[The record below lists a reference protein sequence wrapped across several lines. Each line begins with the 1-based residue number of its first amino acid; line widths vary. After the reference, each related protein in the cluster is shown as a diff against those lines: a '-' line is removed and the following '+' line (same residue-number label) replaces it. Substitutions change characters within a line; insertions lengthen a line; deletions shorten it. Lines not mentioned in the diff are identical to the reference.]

1 MREPKKIANLV
12 CTIVF
17 TVGILLI
24 GAYFK
29 TNSDESKRS
38 ENFISTFATV
48 VDHDER
54 ISSSTNRSNTSR
66 SRVYG
71 IIVEYEV
78 DGTTYTR
85 TSNLYTDRPKAIGEQ
100 VEIKYNPDSPA
111 DMIWLENNGLI
122 LFLIIGA
129 AFVVVSIIISI
140 VFKKAY
146 RFSR

>member
-1 MREPKKIANLV
+1 MREPKRIANLV

-140 VFKKAY
+140 AFKKAY

>member
-129 AFVVVSIIISI
+129 AFVVVSIIISTAL
-140 VFKKAY
+140 KKAY

>member
-1 MREPKKIANLV
+1 MREPKRIANLV

-85 TSNLYTDRPKAIGEQ
+85 TSNLYTDRPKAIGER

-140 VFKKAY
+140 AFKKAY

>member
-1 MREPKKIANLV
+1 MREPKRIANLV

-85 TSNLYTDRPKAIGEQ
+85 TSNLYTDRPKAIGER

-140 VFKKAY
+140 ALKKAY